1 MNTLKDLRTPALILR
16 RTNYGEA
23 DRILNLITPKG
34 KISAIAKG
42 VRKEKSKLA
51 GGIEMFSLS
60 DLTIHL
66 GKSELGT
73 ITSARMTTYYSNIL
87 NNLESIELA
96 SKILKQI
103 NSAAETIESPAFF
116 NLTNDSLSALNNY
129 LNPTLIETWF
139 HLNLN
144 KLLGSE
150 LNLYR
155 DINGEKL
162 QPEKIYL
169 YDSTENAFVE
179 HPAGNFNAN
188 DIKLLRLML
197 TSPLP
202 VVSRVKNLDT
212 YLPKIHNIMV

>member
-116 NLTNDSLSALNNY
+116 NLTNDSLSALNNN